1 MFVSSMDSK
10 KRIFSSRSI
19 QNFLYEM
26 TNQIVF
32 EFLVKRTGQ
41 KLCRFRQNQ
50 V

>member
-32 EFLVKRTGQ
+32 EFLIKKTGQ
-41 KLCRFRQNQ
+41 KTMSF
-50 V
+50 

>member
-1 MFVSSMDSK
+1 MFGSLMDSK

-32 EFLVKRTGQ
+32 EFLIKKTSQ
-41 KLCRFRQNQ
+41 KTMSF
-50 V
+50 

>member
-32 EFLVKRTGQ
+32 EFLIKRTDQ
-41 KLCRFRQNQ
+41 KTMSF
-50 V
+50 